1 MLRLLFSFFFLFLL
15 LPPSS
20 DGSPS
25 IFGSWQFKSEQIEVV
40 AEFLPD
46 GTFRQVNI
54 TPKGRET
61 YTGRYQLTGQ
71 TLSILPQGAPQPQQ
85 IICRFSD
92 ADTIL
97 ATYPSGETLQW
108 KRMKAGGTQDKSSKT
123 PGAQPDAAVKGAA
136 GPASSSPAG
145 KRPTL
150 LTQRTWEPNE
160 KAFTFLVPKGWNF
173 KGGIFNV
180 NPLTQN
186 GPGNSVAPKGED
198 GGLQAAQAG

>member
-1 MLRLLFSFFFLFLL
+1 MLRLLFSFFFLFIL

-25 IFGSWQFKSEQIEVV
+25 IFGSWQFKSEHIEVV

-54 TPKGRET
+54 TPKGGET

-71 TLSILPQGAPQPQQ
+71 TLSILPQGAPQ

-97 ATYPSGETLQW
+97 ATYPSG
-108 KRMKAGGTQDKSSKT
+108 
-123 PGAQPDAAVKGAA
+123 
-136 GPASSSPAG
+136 
-145 KRPTL
+145 
-150 LTQRTWEPNE
+150 
-160 KAFTFLVPKGWNF
+160 
-173 KGGIFNV
+173 
-180 NPLTQN
+180 
-186 GPGNSVAPKGED
+186 
-198 GGLQAAQAG
+198 